1 MNEEKYLLEYDSWI
15 KRCVNAYIARGKNQ
29 SAELREDLY
38 QEARIA
44 FVEFM
49 RKNGMPPYD
58 KAVLKTCLRYIDC
71 RLYRMIVGYRGMG
84 YYHNTFKRDK
94 NSSLTVELSDELK
107 NTLSIEDE
115 DVTCIS
121 EWIVSLP
128 KVYQQIVKMRIAGYS
143 MEEIAKFIGLKHK
156 QEIWRAINTKIRSS
170 YKEYFN
176 VA

>member
-71 RLYRMIVGYRGMG
+71 RLYRIIVRYRGMG

-94 NSSLTVELSDELK
+94 DSFVTVELSDEVK
-107 NTLSIEDE
+107 NTISVADE
-115 DVTCIS
+115 DITEIDD
-121 EWIVSLP
+121 WMNHLPYKQKTIVM
-128 KVYQQIVKMRIAGYS
+128 MRMAGFTF
-143 MEEIAKFIGLKHK
+143 EEIAQRLDLNERYIREVLGT
-156 QEIWRAINTKIRSS
+156 QIRSS
-170 YKEYFN
+170 YKKYFN

>member
-71 RLYRMIVGYRGMG
+71 RLYRMIVRYRGMG

-94 NSSLTVELSDELK
+94 DSFVTVELSDEVK
-107 NTLSIEDE
+107 NTVSVEDE
-115 DVTCIS
+115 DIA
-121 EWIVSLP
+121 EIDDWMNHLPYKQKIIVM
-128 KVYQQIVKMRIAGYS
+128 MRMAGFTF
-143 MEEIAKFIGLKHK
+143 EEIAQRLDLNERHIREVLGT
-156 QEIWRAINTKIRSS
+156 QIRSS
-170 YKEYFN
+170 YKKYFS

>member
-38 QEARIA
+38 QEARIT

-49 RKNGMPPYD
+49 RKNGTPPYD
-58 KAVLKTCLRYIDC
+58 KDTLKTCLRYIDC
-71 RLYRMIVGYRGMG
+71 RLYRMIIEYRGVG
-84 YYHNTFKRDK
+84 FTHKSFKSNMD
-94 NSSLTVELSDELK
+94 SLMSVELSDELK

-115 DVTCIS
+115 DITCIN
-121 EWIVSLP
+121 EWISSLP
-128 KVYQQIVKMRIAGYS
+128 KVCQQIVKMRIAGYS
-143 MEEIAKFIGLKHK
+143 MEEIAKSIGLKHK
-156 QEIWRAINTKIRSS
+156 QEIWRVISTKIRSS

-176 VA
+176 VV

>member
-71 RLYRMIVGYRGMG
+71 RLYRMIVRYRGMG

-94 NSSLTVELSDELK
+94 DSFATVELSDEVK
-107 NTLSIEDE
+107 NTVSVEDE
-115 DVTCIS
+115 DITEIDD
-121 EWIVSLP
+121 WMNHLPYKQKIIVM
-128 KVYQQIVKMRIAGYS
+128 MRMAGFTF
-143 MEEIAKFIGLKHK
+143 EEIAQRLDLNERHIREVLGT
-156 QEIWRAINTKIRSS
+156 QIRSS
-170 YKEYFN
+170 YKKYFS